1 MTTMNVETLPRN
13 QVTRLPTKKVIS
25 TLVESTPRKTATPSR
40 KLPVKGP
47 TKAEIRIHKDGLL
60 IAKCHATGTAPSRLY
75 VAIDPL
81 HYPVNSRLEIEFVNH
96 TDQTS
101 KPGRLPA
108 TVTSRSIK
116 GIELKLDTA
125 LA

>member
-1 MTTMNVETLPRN
+1 MATMNIETLPRN
-13 QVTRLPTKKVIS
+13 KVARLPTKKVIS

-47 TKAEIRIHKDGLL
+47 TGAEIRIHKDGML
-60 IAKCHATGTAPSRLY
+60 IAKCQATGTAPSRLY

>member
-60 IAKCHATGTAPSRLY
+60 IAKCHATGTAPSRLF

-96 TDQTS
+96 TDQTC

>member
-1 MTTMNVETLPRN
+1 MAIMNIETLPRN
-13 QVTRLPTKKVIS
+13 KVARLPTKKVIS
-25 TLVESTPRKTATPSR
+25 ALVESTPRKTATPSR

-47 TKAEIRIHKDGLL
+47 TRAEIRIHKDGML

-96 TDQTS
+96 TDQAS